1 MRPKHGLR
9 RATMRQSRQS
19 LGDETLK
26 SLRTLSSERPGQG
39 SKRAQ
44 ASGFASPMNPAR
56 TAPARA
62 WVRDLVR
69 GSFKDPGI
77 AAAVQRGTDKRD
89 GEL

>member
-44 ASGFASPMNPAR
+44 ASGPASLMSP
-56 TAPARA
+56 
-62 WVRDLVR
+62 
-69 GSFKDPGI
+69 GSHSY
-77 AAAVQRGTDKRD
+77 
-89 GEL
+89 L